1 MHHVHNIQLLT
12 SESINMQNLINYI
25 FDIIIDAPPPFNV
38 RASPQAERGNVKV
51 SWTPPTPPTGSSLTG
66 YSIQYR
72 MRGSRSYM
80 TASDPGGSAT
90 STIVSNLQVG
100 TQYQVRVAAKTE
112 LGVGPNS
119 YVRTQVTTFN
129 GVFTLQY
136 SCAIYILSILPFHIQ
151 RLQFQRVYRLIL
163 LHQKVL

>member
-1 MHHVHNIQLLT
+1 MYHVHNIQLLT

-25 FDIIIDAPPPFNV
+25 FDINIDAPPRLNV
-38 RASPQAERGNVKV
+38 RASPQAERGKVEV
-51 SWTPPTPPTGSSLTG
+51 SWTPPTPPPGSSLTG

-80 TASDPGGSAT
+80 TAGDPGRSAT

-119 YVRTQVTTFN
+119 YARIQVTTFN
-129 GVFTLQY
+129 GVFTWQY

-151 RLQFQRVYRLIL
+151 WLQFLRVYQLSL
-163 LHQKVL
+163 HHQKVL